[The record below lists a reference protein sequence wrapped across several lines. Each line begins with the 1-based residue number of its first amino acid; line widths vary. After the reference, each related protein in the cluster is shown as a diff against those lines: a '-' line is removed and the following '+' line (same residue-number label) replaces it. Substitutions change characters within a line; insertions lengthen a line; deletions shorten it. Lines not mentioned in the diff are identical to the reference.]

1 MVDRTKGP
9 PSKPKTGSATL
20 TRILQDSIGNHLRS
34 VYEIDRHIPERISR
48 LLRLFEEQVHPS
60 RGRSINPALGS
71 PKVDGTSD
79 DGLAEQRA
87 HDRSSDTEDEA
98 KR

>member
-1 MVDRTKGP
+1 MVDRMKGP
-9 PSKPKTGSATL
+9 PTKRKTGSVTL

-34 VYEIDRHIPERISR
+34 VYEIDRQIPERIFR

-60 RGRSINPALGS
+60 RGRSIDPALDN
-71 PKVDGTSD
+71 PKVDGTT
-79 DGLAEQRA
+79 E
-87 HDRSSDTEDEA
+87 RSTDTEDEA